1 MRDAGA
7 ARRRSAR
14 GGAISYVA
22 INVLSVPQG
31 AGSTL
36 EERFAARQGAVDS
49 AAGFEHF
56 ELLRPLEG
64 TDDYLVY
71 TRWRSEEDFTAW
83 RTSQSF
89 GQGHAQASGRPEGA
103 RPAATGSTI
112 WAFEVVQT
120 SSGGRRPHED
130 VPGIVTTDPGAQQ
143 APGQGEQAPQEQGA
157 RPQEDPD
164 AEPGFA

>member
-1 MRDAGA
+1 VQPGVGRGVVRLRAHRPECPTGTARAHLGARPPAGW
-7 ARRRSAR
+7 ARLEPRTSR

-22 INVLSVPQG
+22 INVLSVPEG

-36 EERFAARQGAVDS
+36 EERFAARQGAVDG
-49 AAGFEHF
+49 APGFEHF

-64 TDDYLVY
+64 TSDYLVY

-83 RTSQSF
+83 RSSQSF
-89 GQGHAQASGRPEGA
+89 GAGHAQASGRPEGS

-120 SSGGRRPHED
+120 S
-130 VPGIVTTDPGAQQ
+130 
-143 APGQGEQAPQEQGA
+143 
-157 RPQEDPD
+157 D
-164 AEPGFA
+164 ATS